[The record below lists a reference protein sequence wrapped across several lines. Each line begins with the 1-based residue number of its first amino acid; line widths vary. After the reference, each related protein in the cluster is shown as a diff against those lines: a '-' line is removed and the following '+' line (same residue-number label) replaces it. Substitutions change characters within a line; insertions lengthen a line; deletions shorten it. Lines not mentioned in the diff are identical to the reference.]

1 MLSIKIKNLT
11 LKKRE
16 IMTPFIRVVLG
27 LSNLSPVDKV
37 TTAQNIKDSM
47 QSSGNFP
54 AATMPISYPTLQS
67 YITNLHQANI
77 VAINGTPTDTA
88 FMHEQERILV
98 SALNFLKSH
107 VEYMANT
114 NSANTAS
121 IITSAGM
128 QIASTG
134 GNNPVSE
141 LTLEAIGNGKLQI
154 RVPRQTGE
162 KAFVF
167 ESSADGIAW
176 VEFTLNSLTKIT
188 LSNQALGSTVY
199 IRFAAI
205 SKTGKGAYSQA
216 KSAIIV

>member
-1 MLSIKIKNLT
+1 MIQ
-11 LKKRE
+11 
-16 IMTPFIRVVLG
+16 FIRALLG
-27 LSNLSPVDKV
+27 LANLSPADKV
-37 TTAQNIKDSM
+37 TAAQNIKDSM

-54 AATMPISYPTLQS
+54 ASSMPISYPTLQS
-67 YITNLHQANI
+67 YITNLHQAI
-77 VAINGTPTDTA
+77 IAAVNGTPSDTA
-88 FMHEQERILV
+88 YMHEQEHILV

-107 VEYMANT
+107 VEYVANT
-114 NSANTAS
+114 NSANATS

-128 QIASTG
+128 QIAGTG
-134 GNNPVSE
+134 GNNAVSD

-167 ESSADGIAW
+167 ESSADGVTW
-176 VEFTLNSLTKIT
+176 VEFASNSLTKIT

>member
-1 MLSIKIKNLT
+1 
-11 LKKRE
+11 
-16 IMTPFIRVVLG
+16 MTPFIRIALR
-27 LSNLSPVDKV
+27 LSNLSAADKV
-37 TTAQNIKDSM
+37 TMAQNIKDSM
-47 QSSGNFP
+47 QGSGNFP
-54 AATMPISYPTLQS
+54 ASTMPISYPTLQN

-77 VAINGTPTDTA
+77 AAINGTPTDTA
-88 FMHEQERILV
+88 YMHEQEHILV

-107 VEYMANT
+107 VEYVANT
-114 NSANTAS
+114 NSATTAS
-121 IITSAGM
+121 IIASAGM

-134 GNNPVSE
+134 GNNVVSE

-154 RVPRQTGE
+154 RVPRQSNE

-167 ESSADGIAW
+167 ESSTDGITW
-176 VEFTLNSLTKIT
+176 VEFASNSLTKIT

-205 SKTGKGAYSQA
+205 SKTGKGGYSQP

>member
-1 MLSIKIKNLT
+1 
-11 LKKRE
+11 
-16 IMTPFIRVVLG
+16 MTPFIRAVLG
-27 LSNLSPVDKV
+27 LTNLSAVDKV

-47 QSSGNFP
+47 QGSGNFP
-54 AATMPISYPTLQS
+54 AATMPVSYPTLQS
-67 YITNLHQANI
+67 YITNSHQANI
-77 VAINGTPTDTA
+77 AAINGTPTDTA
-88 FMHEQERILV
+88 YMHEQERILV

-107 VEYMANT
+107 VEYVANN
-114 NSANTAS
+114 NSANATS

-134 GNNPVSE
+134 GNNVVSD
-141 LTLEAIGNGKLQI
+141 LTLEATGNGKLQI
-154 RVPRQTGE
+154 RVPRQLGE

-167 ESSADGIAW
+167 ESSADGVTW
-176 VEFTLNSLTKIT
+176 VEFASNSLTKIT
-188 LSNQALGSTVY
+188 LPNQALGSTVY

>member
-1 MLSIKIKNLT
+1 
-11 LKKRE
+11 
-16 IMTPFIRVVLG
+16 MTPFIRVALK
-27 LSNLSPVDKV
+27 LSNLSAADKV

-54 AATMPISYPTLQS
+54 ASTMPISYPTLQS

-77 VAINGTPTDTA
+77 AAINGTPTDTA
-88 FMHEQERILV
+88 YMHEQEHILV

-107 VEYMANT
+107 VEYVANT

-121 IITSAGM
+121 IIASAGM

-134 GNNPVSE
+134 GNNVVSE

-154 RVPRQTGE
+154 RVPRQTNE

-167 ESSADGIAW
+167 ESSADGVTW
-176 VEFTLNSLTKIT
+176 VEFASNSLTKIT
-188 LSNQALGSTVY
+188 LPNQTPGSTVF
-199 IRFAAI
+199 IRFSAI
-205 SKTGKGAYSQA
+205 SKTGKSAYSQA
-216 KSAIIV
+216 KSAIIL